1 MQVREFLFIS
11 LHFDTLFYRERF
23 VSSEQ
28 SVDSET
34 QFRLHLMFVG
44 REWQGMFVEAR
55 EKVVK
60 SINLVN
66 CLKRSIEEWSVFDQ
80 KLMESFTL
88 LKVRNG
94 NIRLKFSRILIFFCA
109 LI

>member
-1 MQVREFLFIS
+1 M
-11 LHFDTLFYRERF
+11 FYFEKF

-28 SVDSET
+28 SVNRET

-80 KLMESFTL
+80 KLIESFTL
-88 LKVRNG
+88 LKVSNK
-94 NIRLKFSRILIFFCA
+94 NVYFSNCLESKFFSLI
-109 LI
+109 